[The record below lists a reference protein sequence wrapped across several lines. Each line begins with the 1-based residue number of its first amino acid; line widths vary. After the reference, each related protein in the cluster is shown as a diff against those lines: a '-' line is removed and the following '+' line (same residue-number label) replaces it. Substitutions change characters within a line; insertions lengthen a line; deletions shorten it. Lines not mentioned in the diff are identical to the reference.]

1 MNISYTGFHSAN
13 KWKTAQI
20 ICLDQVHQFFILM
33 RLSLF
38 AYQTTQLSSWCCYM
52 VTNFLKAEEYLHVII
67 YIARLFFLVID
78 QNVFEMIKKI

>member
-1 MNISYTGFHSAN
+1 
-13 KWKTAQI
+13 
-20 ICLDQVHQFFILM
+20 
-33 RLSLF
+33 
-38 AYQTTQLSSWCCYM
+38 M